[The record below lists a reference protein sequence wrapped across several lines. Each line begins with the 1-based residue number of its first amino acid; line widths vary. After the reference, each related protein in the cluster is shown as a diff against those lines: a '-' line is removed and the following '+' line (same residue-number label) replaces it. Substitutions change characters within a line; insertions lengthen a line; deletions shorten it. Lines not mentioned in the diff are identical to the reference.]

1 MLKLTIDIANKAKL
15 GALFFAFLFASF
27 SYAETSRELGQ
38 DESRVI
44 LAVENMT

>member
-1 MLKLTIDIANKAKL
+1 VYSLE
-15 GALFFAFLFASF
+15 LFARNSSKLIVLTFALLFSSIIYADSF
-27 SYAETSRELGQ
+27 RELVH